1 MSEPA
6 FTTAQ
11 REVLEPLFGLVG
23 KLIGGTV
30 YTQIRLAALEDL
42 LRERRLVTEEEL
54 EEADRGATD
63 RWRNGLMIDSLLDP
77 DLATLLEEMR
87 RRMRGEEPA

>member
-1 MSEPA
+1 MNEAA
-6 FTTAQ
+6 FTPEQ
-11 REVLEPLFGLVG
+11 RELLDPLFGLVG

-42 LRERRLVTEEEL
+42 LRERRLVTAEEL
-54 EEADRGATD
+54 EEADRRATD
-63 RWRNGLMIDSLLDP
+63 RWRSGLMIDSLLDP

-87 RRMRGEEPA
+87 RRMQGEEPA